1 VVVVVEPVAPRPS
14 WWHCLVVAIVLVF
27 VAPPHQSGHDRR
39 VVVVVVEPRY
49 RLPLAPRVV
58 ALPRRCQCLC
68 RRHCRRLTMPS
79 SSSSG
84 VVVVIERSR
93 RSLLVTI
100 VAVVRRL
107 LLEPKPLRPL
117 ARSPVTSLIS

>member
-1 VVVVVEPVAPRPS
+1 VVVEPVAPRPS

-27 VAPPHQSGHDRR
+27 VAPPHQSCHDRR

-49 RLPLAPRVV
+49 RLPLAPRGGT
-58 ALPRRCQCLC
+58 ASSLPVSLPAS
-68 RRHCRRLTMPS
+68 LSPS
-79 SSSSG
+79 HHAVFSSSG